1 MFKLRKPVGWEKIY
15 KYDITLLQYFLNK
28 LGNNMPMH
36 KLDPEGK
43 WYINEVLDQLMFLML
58 VKKEFWKELH
68 AKNFKIDKQMTVV
81 AGARKADASENESGI
96 EGDNFSQSVSAFS

>member
-1 MFKLRKPVGWEKIY
+1 MFKLRKPMGWEKIY

-43 WYINEVLDQLMFLML
+43 WYINEVLD
-58 VKKEFWKELH
+58 
-68 AKNFKIDKQMTVV
+68 
-81 AGARKADASENESGI
+81 
-96 EGDNFSQSVSAFS
+96 